1 MATVSASQPCGTSVP
16 GLMRKFNLMLIMLD
30 KRNQIHFNVSDATN
44 ILGSE
49 LHCLA
54 SFTVTFISKSR

>member
-1 MATVSASQPCGTSVP
+1 MP
-16 GLMRKFNLMLIMLD
+16 GLMSKFNLMLIMLD

-54 SFTVTFISKSR
+54 SFTVTFIYKSR